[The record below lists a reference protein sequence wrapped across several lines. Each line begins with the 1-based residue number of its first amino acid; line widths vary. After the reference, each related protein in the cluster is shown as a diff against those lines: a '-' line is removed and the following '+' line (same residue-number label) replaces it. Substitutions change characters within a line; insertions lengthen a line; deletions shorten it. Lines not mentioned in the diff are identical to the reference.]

1 MSGNS
6 PPVVRDSARP
16 EIAGIQAVLPA
27 DHRLERLVRLYA
39 GLGAF
44 GVSLALMVRARLG
57 VGPWDVLHQGIA
69 RQLGVQIGWVV
80 IAMSTLV
87 LLAWIP
93 LRQRPGLGT
102 ISNLVLVGLVAN
114 ATLAVLSA
122 PAGLVVRALLLAAGI
137 VLNAV
142 ATALYI
148 GAGLGPGPRDGIMT
162 ALAARGCSVRV
173 VRTCMEVSVVAV
185 GYPLGGT
192 VGPGTVAYALLIG
205 PLVHLLLPRL
215 AIQTRS
221 QKADTP

>member
-1 MSGNS
+1 MSANLS
-6 PPVVRDSARP
+6 AAPRRAVEPVVSHPRV
-16 EIAGIQAVLPA
+16 IPA
-27 DHRLERLVRLYA
+27 DHLMQRLLRLYA
-39 GLGAF
+39 GLTGF
-44 GVSLALMVRARLG
+44 GISLALMVRARLG

-80 IAMSTLV
+80 IAMSAVV

-102 ISNLVLVGLVAN
+102 ISNLILVGLVTN
-114 ATLAVLSA
+114 AALAVLPT
-122 PAGLVVRALLLAAGI
+122 PASLGVRTLLLIAGI
-137 VLNAV
+137 GLNAV

-162 ALAARGCSVRV
+162 GLAARGHSVRV
-173 VRTCMEVSVVAV
+173 VRTGIEVCVIAA

-215 AIQTRS
+215 ALGQAHTEGHGH
-221 QKADTP
+221 D